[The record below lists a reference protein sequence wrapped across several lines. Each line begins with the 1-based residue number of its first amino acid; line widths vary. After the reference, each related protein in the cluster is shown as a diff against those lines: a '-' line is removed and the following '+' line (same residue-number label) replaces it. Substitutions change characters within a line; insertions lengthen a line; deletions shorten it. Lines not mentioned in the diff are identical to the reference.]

1 MADGSRPPPRQPRDF
16 QDLLRLCMETVPQ
29 DPSSVANDQELHP
42 LDPQRRQWLSEALS
56 SMTTDVL
63 REMLTN
69 LDVIKNGLNETTAD
83 GLLSMETVDK
93 IQTAIDA
100 LIDRTGSLDSAQD
113 FCKIGGFDVF
123 PGLLASTSD
132 ELRVSACDLRRTGSL
147 DSAQDFCKIG
157 GFDVFPGLLASTSDE
172 LRVSA
177 CELLAEVVQNESSC
191 QQQALD
197 SHLLDLLVRLLD
209 DKTVADKVR
218 VKSLYAIS
226 CVIRDND
233 RALQVFSKDLD
244 GLSVLINAVA
254 TSATSAHTDNR
265 LKIKASFL
273 MSSLC
278 QKPDICQSMYD
289 LGLLD
294 QLISGLQG
302 PHDST
307 HEYVLATLYALVSAH
322 PQSRAD
328 CRHIDRQM
336 KHFLTKRINELNG
349 TEELVEE
356 LDYCKRLFEILFVD
370 NDLPESER

>member
-1 MADGSRPPPRQPRDF
+1 
-16 QDLLRLCMETVPQ
+16 
-29 DPSSVANDQELHP
+29 
-42 LDPQRRQWLSEALS
+42 
-56 SMTTDVL
+56 
-63 REMLTN
+63 
-69 LDVIKNGLNETTAD
+69 VIKNGLNETTAD

-132 ELRVSACDLRRTGSL
+132 ELRVSACDL
-147 DSAQDFCKIG
+147 
-157 GFDVFPGLLASTSDE
+157 
-172 LRVSA
+172 
-177 CELLAEVVQNESSC
+177 LAEVVQNESSC

-209 DKTVADKVR
+209 DKTVDDKVR

-254 TSATSAHTDNR
+254 TSATNADTDNR

-322 PQSRAD
+322 PPSRAD